1 MEREILHVDVNNAFL
16 SWLAV
21 YKLEC
26 GEKLDIRTIPSIIGG
41 DEKQRHGIVLA
52 KSNLAKQFG
61 IKTGEPLYSAR
72 KKCPTIKI
80 YESNF
85 KVYRKYSDM
94 LYKLLLEYS
103 YKVERFSIDECFVDM
118 TEFLNGRRLIDVAYE
133 ISKRVKEELK
143 FTVNIGVAHN
153 KLLAKMASD
162 FQKPDRV
169 HTLYEKEIPRKMWTL
184 PISELFMVGRR
195 TLPKL
200 YNMNIKTIEDLA
212 KVDKN
217 LLIKKFGKFGKTMW
231 EYANGID
238 ESEVVYTYQ
247 KPKCVGNSTTV
258 SQDINDIE
266 KIEELNKFLYNFG
279 LKIRIVNEKIY
290 PKEVSKILEEIKG
303 KEEEKVVSTLI
314 LRTLKIARYEAE
326 NKGHFGIA
334 SKYYCHFTS
343 PIRRYPDL
351 FIHRI
356 ISKYLEENYV
366 VSDKFIEDFK
376 QKAIDRARMSS
387 EREKVAT
394 KAERDSED
402 MKKAEFMQD
411 KIGQEYEG
419 IVSSVTQFGIFVE
432 LENTVEGLIRFENLG
447 NEYFIYDED
456 RKRLIG
462 ENSNKVYKIGDKVK
476 IRVISAN
483 KLLRQIDFE
492 IVEA

>member
-21 YKLEC
+21 YKLNN
-26 GEKLDIRTIPSIIGG
+26 GETLDIRTIPSIIGG

-94 LYKLLLEYS
+94 LYNLLLEYS

-118 TEFLNGRRLIDVAYE
+118 TGFLAGRKLIDVAYE
-133 ISKRVKEELK
+133 ISKRVKKELG

-169 HTLYEKEIPRKMWTL
+169 HTLYEKEIPRKMWGL

-200 YNMNIKTIEDLA
+200 YNMNIKKVEDLA
-212 KVDKN
+212 NTDQN

-238 ESEVVYTYQ
+238 NSEVVFEYQ

-258 SQDINDIE
+258 SQDINSIDQIE
-266 KIEELNKFLYNFG
+266 QVLLALTEHTTYRLRKVNMLCNVVSVQLRTSEFKNYSHQRKLDFSTNSTKEIFKVAKQLVKQLYNG
-279 LKIRIVNEKIY
+279 E
-290 PKEVSKILEEIKG
+290 
-303 KEEEKVVSTLI
+303 
-314 LRTLKIARYEAE
+314 
-326 NKGHFGIA
+326 
-334 SKYYCHFTS
+334 
-343 PIRRYPDL
+343 PI
-351 FIHRI
+351 
-356 ISKYLEENYV
+356 
-366 VSDKFIEDFK
+366 
-376 QKAIDRARMSS
+376 
-387 EREKVAT
+387 
-394 KAERDSED
+394 
-402 MKKAEFMQD
+402 
-411 KIGQEYEG
+411 
-419 IVSSVTQFGIFVE
+419 
-432 LENTVEGLIRFENLG
+432 
-447 NEYFIYDED
+447 
-456 RKRLIG
+456 RLIG
-462 ENSNKVYKIGDKVK
+462 IRVDNLCDESEKQISFFEDSNSKKQENLDKVVDSIK
-476 IRVISAN
+476 DKFGYETITRAGDMKQTKNIN
-483 KLLRQIDFE
+483 RKD
-492 IVEA
+492 

>member
-21 YKLEC
+21 YKLNN
-26 GEKLDIRTIPSIIGG
+26 GETLDIRTIPSIIGG

-94 LYKLLLEYS
+94 LYNLLLEYS

-118 TEFLNGRRLIDVAYE
+118 TGFLAGRKLIDVAYE
-133 ISKRVKEELK
+133 ISKRVKKELG

-169 HTLYEKEIPRKMWTL
+169 HTLYEKEIPRKMWGL

-200 YNMNIKTIEDLA
+200 YNMNIKKVEDLA
-212 KVDKN
+212 KTDQN

-238 ESEVVYTYQ
+238 NSEVVFEYQ

-258 SQDINDIE
+258 SQDINSIDQIE
-266 KIEELNKFLYNFG
+266 QVLLALTEHTTYRLRKVNMLCNVVSVQLRTSEFKNYSHQRKLDFSTNSTKEIFKVAKQLVKQLYNG
-279 LKIRIVNEKIY
+279 E
-290 PKEVSKILEEIKG
+290 
-303 KEEEKVVSTLI
+303 
-314 LRTLKIARYEAE
+314 
-326 NKGHFGIA
+326 
-334 SKYYCHFTS
+334 
-343 PIRRYPDL
+343 PI
-351 FIHRI
+351 
-356 ISKYLEENYV
+356 
-366 VSDKFIEDFK
+366 
-376 QKAIDRARMSS
+376 
-387 EREKVAT
+387 
-394 KAERDSED
+394 
-402 MKKAEFMQD
+402 
-411 KIGQEYEG
+411 
-419 IVSSVTQFGIFVE
+419 
-432 LENTVEGLIRFENLG
+432 
-447 NEYFIYDED
+447 
-456 RKRLIG
+456 RLIG
-462 ENSNKVYKIGDKVK
+462 IRVDNLCDESEKQISFFEDSNSKKQENLDKVVDSIK
-476 IRVISAN
+476 DKFGYETITRAGDMKQTKNIN
-483 KLLRQIDFE
+483 RKD
-492 IVEA
+492 

>member
-1 MEREILHVDVNNAFL
+1 MTMVNLMEREILHVDVNNAFL

-21 YKLEC
+21 YKLNN
-26 GEKLDIRTIPSIIGG
+26 GETLDIRTIPSIIGG

-94 LYKLLLEYS
+94 LYNLLLEYS

-118 TEFLNGRRLIDVAYE
+118 TGFLAGRKLIDVAYE
-133 ISKRVKEELK
+133 ISKRVKKELG

-169 HTLYEKEIPRKMWTL
+169 HTLYEREIPRKMWGL

-200 YNMNIKTIEDLA
+200 YNMNIKKVEDLA
-212 KVDKN
+212 KTDQN

-238 ESEVVYTYQ
+238 NSEVVFEYQ

-258 SQDINDIE
+258 SQDINSIDQIE
-266 KIEELNKFLYNFG
+266 QVLLALTEHTTYRLRKVNMLCNVVSVQLRTSEFKNYSHQRKLDFSTNSTKEIFKVAKQLVKQLYNG
-279 LKIRIVNEKIY
+279 E
-290 PKEVSKILEEIKG
+290 
-303 KEEEKVVSTLI
+303 
-314 LRTLKIARYEAE
+314 
-326 NKGHFGIA
+326 
-334 SKYYCHFTS
+334 
-343 PIRRYPDL
+343 PI
-351 FIHRI
+351 
-356 ISKYLEENYV
+356 
-366 VSDKFIEDFK
+366 
-376 QKAIDRARMSS
+376 
-387 EREKVAT
+387 
-394 KAERDSED
+394 
-402 MKKAEFMQD
+402 
-411 KIGQEYEG
+411 
-419 IVSSVTQFGIFVE
+419 
-432 LENTVEGLIRFENLG
+432 
-447 NEYFIYDED
+447 
-456 RKRLIG
+456 RLIG
-462 ENSNKVYKIGDKVK
+462 IRVDNLCDESEKQISFFEDSNSKKQENLDKVVDSIK
-476 IRVISAN
+476 DKFGYETITRAGDMKQTKNIN
-483 KLLRQIDFE
+483 RKD
-492 IVEA
+492 